1 MTQVQ
6 MAKLL
11 GVAHKQISDTKNR
24 ADMHTSTLRRS
35 IEAMGGK
42 LSLVAEFPDRNS
54 CCVFQH
60 HGIGHQGA

>member
-1 MTQVQ
+1 MTQVK

-11 GVAHKQISDTKNR
+11 GVAHKQISDIENR
-24 ADMHTSTLRRS
+24 TDMHTSTLHRS

-54 CCVFQH
+54 CCVFRH
-60 HGIGHQGA
+60 HGIGHLGV

>member
-42 LSLVAEFPDRNS
+42 LSLVAESPIAIPV
-54 CCVFQH
+54 VFS
-60 HGIGHQGA
+60 GITALDI